1 MKKMLSGLLV
11 LTVLA
16 LGLLAVSPVNAQTEK
31 TISVVGK
38 GVVTM
43 EPDIVSVQIAVST
56 EKESVSDALN
66 ENTNAVIAIK
76 NAIMALGVAEEDIKT
91 EYYSLYSSQKSFRD
105 SSAPSDA
112 YIYSVTYGF
121 SIRLHEVGKLNQVL
135 DASIKNGANT
145 INSMN
150 YDSSKRDA
158 IVEEARNLAIEDAMK
173 QAQAIA
179 EKLGVKLGDVISFS
193 MPDNQ
198 NYYGPYSEMNYG
210 LGGGGSAPI
219 SSGNLSI
226 SSQVNMTFAYTAE

>member
-1 MKKMLSGLLV
+1 MKKVFSGLLV
-11 LTVLA
+11 MTVLA

-43 EPDIVSVQIAVST
+43 EPDIVSVQIGVTT
-56 EKESVSDALN
+56 EKESVSEALS
-66 ENTNAVIAIK
+66 ENTSAVIAIK
-76 NAIMALGVAEEDIKT
+76 NAIMGFGVADEDIKT
-91 EYYSLYSSQKSFRD
+91 DYYTLYSSQKSFRD
-105 SSAPSDA
+105 PSAPSDA
-112 YIYSVTYGF
+112 YIYTVAYSF
-121 SIRLHEVGKLNQVL
+121 SIRLRELDKLNQVL
-135 DASIKNGANT
+135 DASIKNGANS

-158 IVEEARNLAIEDAMK
+158 ILEEARNLAIEDARK

-193 MPDNQ
+193 MPDSQ
-198 NYYGPYSEMNYG
+198 NYYGPFSEMNYG
-210 LGGGGSAPI
+210 IGGGGSAPI

-226 SSQVNMTFAYTAE
+226 SSQVNMTFTYTAE